1 MDFKFSP
8 EEEAF
13 RKEVSDF
20 LDKEGPQEWQ
30 KRKVS
35 FFDMSGQENW
45 IAIHRDMAQKL
56 GNRGW
61 LSLHWPKEYGGQG
74 LSPFYRLILREE
86 LAKHHCPG
94 YHSLSRGLRRSGYLA

>member
-13 RKEVSDF
+13 RQEVSDF

-45 IAIHRDMAQKL
+45 IAIHRDMPEN
-56 GNRGW
+56 GRRGW
-61 LSLHWPKEYGGQG
+61 VLHWPRNMAG
-74 LSPFYRLILREE
+74 R
-86 LAKHHCPG
+86 
-94 YHSLSRGLRRSGYLA
+94 GYLHFIA